1 MSEATAVLLI
11 SSMYLLLVA
20 LSVSI
25 FRQAEKVA
33 ARALVAI
40 QSNNASATAAIAI
53 VGDSILAAAEQRRRL
68 TLACVVVL
76 ISFPCRIAFDLF
88 QAYATYHVQFN
99 ELCPNPCGTCQSNQY
114 VRRSLATAFFVSL

>member
-76 ISFPCRIAFDLF
+76 ISFPCRVAYHLL
-88 QAYATYHVQFN
+88 QAYATYDVHYN
-99 ELCPNPCGTCQSNQY
+99 ERCHSPCGTCQSNQY